1 MVRGAEVGGAKLT
14 PSQPFA
20 HRMSMDM
27 HRPAVDT
34 AGGRWRAPREASS
47 EGQQGPAGSAQ
58 HGWEAGRY
66 VPRYSILQLYKVQQ
80 FRCYR
85 SGLRHLLGE
94 YGGIEADRQT
104 NSSRQQA
111 AADS

>member
-1 MVRGAEVGGAKLT
+1 MYIVINIYCT
-14 PSQPFA
+14 SI
-20 HRMSMDM
+20 
-27 HRPAVDT
+27 
-34 AGGRWRAPREASS
+34 
-47 EGQQGPAGSAQ
+47 
-58 HGWEAGRY
+58 
-66 VPRYSILQLYKVQQ
+66 YSCTRFNK

>member
-1 MVRGAEVGGAKLT
+1 VPT
-14 PSQPFA
+14 PSGSVY
-20 HRMSMDM
+20 MY
-27 HRPAVDT
+27 
-34 AGGRWRAPREASS
+34 ASIYS
-47 EGQQGPAGSAQ
+47 GSAGSEPPPA
-58 HGWEAGRY
+58 R
-66 VPRYSILQLYKVQQ
+66 VFSVLVQIAVRSCTRFNK

-94 YGGIEADRQT
+94 YKYGGIEADRQT

>member
-1 MVRGAEVGGAKLT
+1 MD
-14 PSQPFA
+14 PSLKMRVSQCTA
-20 HRMSMDM
+20 QQHRQLS
-27 HRPAVDT
+27 
-34 AGGRWRAPREASS
+34 
-47 EGQQGPAGSAQ
+47 
-58 HGWEAGRY
+58 
-66 VPRYSILQLYKVQQ
+66 LQLYKVQQ

>member
-1 MVRGAEVGGAKLT
+1 MTSDKKIIAIRRYALSRFYFVTRVPVKILAKPDKTHKQAVFTDLT
-14 PSQPFA
+14 C
-20 HRMSMDM
+20 
-27 HRPAVDT
+27 
-34 AGGRWRAPREASS
+34 
-47 EGQQGPAGSAQ
+47 
-58 HGWEAGRY
+58 
-66 VPRYSILQLYKVQQ
+66 IQLYKVQQ

-94 YGGIEADRQT
+94 HGGIEADRQT

>member
-1 MVRGAEVGGAKLT
+1 MCTCTVNFCRTQYNHLYSSILFSSDSE
-14 PSQPFA
+14 SI
-20 HRMSMDM
+20 
-27 HRPAVDT
+27 
-34 AGGRWRAPREASS
+34 WR
-47 EGQQGPAGSAQ
+47 
-58 HGWEAGRY
+58 
-66 VPRYSILQLYKVQQ
+66 RYSTRPSSTVLELQLYKVQQ

>member
-1 MVRGAEVGGAKLT
+1 V
-14 PSQPFA
+14 
-20 HRMSMDM
+20 
-27 HRPAVDT
+27 
-34 AGGRWRAPREASS
+34 
-47 EGQQGPAGSAQ
+47 
-58 HGWEAGRY
+58 HGCWLLLRS
-66 VPRYSILQLYKVQQ
+66 YSYSCTRFNK

-94 YGGIEADRQT
+94 YGGIEADSRQT